1 MADVED
7 APAMPV
13 PAPVPGPAT
22 TPTPAPNPD
31 AQTTVN
37 DFLDYTEF
45 YPSDLVRSLTL
56 IGDLDATY
64 AEAVQQVH
72 ELTSLYC
79 KLPQLPDRERR
90 LLRAL
95 FDRNELS
102 YREVAAHLTMPVGA
116 IGPVRM
122 RALERLPAML
132 AQAGVTREDLHALA
146 VPA

>member
-13 PAPVPGPAT
+13 PAPAPAPAPGPAT

-79 KLPQLPDRERR
+79 KLPQLPDRERPDPA
-90 LLRAL
+90 LLRKQIAQQL
-95 FDRNELS
+95 TDSWGSDAVRQAIDAS
-102 YREVAAHLTMPVGA
+102 SAAVTAAVAGSSVAATA
-116 IGPVRM
+116 I
-122 RALERLPAML
+122 
-132 AQAGVTREDLHALA
+132 
-146 VPA
+146 